1 MWTYNSSNGTLSHD
15 GEIVT
20 TEGWS
25 GHDDGRNDPSMEAHP
40 NLGPIPR
47 GTWEIGD
54 AVNTDTHGPVV
65 MPLTPAPGTLTFG
78 RGGFLIHGASILNP
92 AESSKGCII
101 LPRPV
106 RLEIAASTD
115 KTLEVV

>member
-15 GEIVT
+15 GQIVG
-20 TEGWS
+20 EGWS
-25 GHDDGRNDPSMEAHP
+25 GHDDGRNDPSMESHP

-47 GTWEIGD
+47 GTWEIGA
-54 AVNTDTHGPVV
+54 AVNTESHGPVV
-65 MPLTPAPGTLTFG
+65 MPLTPAADTITFG
-78 RGGFLIHGASILNP
+78 RGGFLIHGASILDP
-92 AESSKGCII
+92 DESSKGCII